1 MPVALRR
8 PVFSCALGTGAPRAI
23 RGHLAEHQRYQ
34 ADMNVRASS
43 IAQIIIERAAAK
55 LAHEEQQLQTA
66 NRELTARTSA
76 IRALTQEKVELAAT
90 LGIMRQMAEELRNAL
105 AKANEKNKRLT
116 EFILKQAIH
125 GRTRIEASTQKFLP
139 NSMTRR
145 RGHAPR

>member
-1 MPVALRR
+1 
-8 PVFSCALGTGAPRAI
+8 
-23 RGHLAEHQRYQ
+23 
-34 ADMNVRASS
+34 MNVRASS

-145 RGHAPR
+145 RGHAHR